1 MIRCRTYERLEK
13 PALMEDRETGV
24 KLEYKTCY
32 YQDGD
37 MSSPYGYYTGEPM
50 AGILWFLNNTPG
62 VRMTHVAHDKDLIH
76 VYYED
81 SSCDQRLDSKSALKA
96 VKK

>member
-1 MIRCRTYERLEK
+1 
-13 PALMEDRETGV
+13 
-24 KLEYKTCY
+24 
-32 YQDGD
+32 
-37 MSSPYGYYTGEPM
+37 MS
-50 AGILWFLNNTPG
+50 GILWFLNNTPG

-81 SSCDQRLDSKSALKA
+81 SSCDKRVDSKSTLKA